1 MKTTKPLLV
10 IAAALVAMSAPA
22 YDVSGAVPHSDV
34 TTPLLID
41 GEKLRFEILYGSI
54 PAGHAWL
61 EVSSHVSET
70 GGIYRITSVARSNE
84 FVSLFFKVDDTII
97 SEIDASTFEPR
108 YFEKRLREGPLTK
121 DVRTVYGADGVVTQN
136 DRTFQ
141 IEPGTVDILS
151 ALFHVRGKDLRI
163 GDEVT
168 VKTFEAGKCYD
179 ARIKVLRKE
188 RLKTKHGEHDC
199 LVVEPELLEGPFA
212 KAGRM
217 LIWLTDDALRLPV
230 LLKSKVAIGSF
241 VARLVDSSHKGASS

>member
-1 MKTTKPLLV
+1 MTTIKRICFV
-10 IAAALVAMSAPA
+10 AAAIAVSALS

-61 EVSSHVSET
+61 EVTSHDSEN

-121 DVRTVYGADGVVTQN
+121 DVRTVYGSDGVVRQG
-136 DRTFQ
+136 DRTFEV
-141 IEPGTVDILS
+141 EPGTVDILS

-168 VKTFEAGKCYD
+168 VKTFESGKSYD
-179 ARIKVLRKE
+179 ARIKVLRRE
-188 RLKTKHGEHDC
+188 RLKTEHGEHDC
-199 LVVEPELLEGPFA
+199 LVVEPELLEGPFV
-212 KAGRM
+212 KTGRV

-241 VARLVDSSHKGASS
+241 VARLVDSSHKGGSS